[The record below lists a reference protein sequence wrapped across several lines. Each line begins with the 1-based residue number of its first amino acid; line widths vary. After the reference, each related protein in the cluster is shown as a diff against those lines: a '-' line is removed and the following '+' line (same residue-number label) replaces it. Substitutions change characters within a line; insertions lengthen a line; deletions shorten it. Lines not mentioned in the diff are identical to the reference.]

1 MKGWVGLY
9 GRPGAGYGR
18 VLAPRM
24 LMGLLLG
31 CYVLGDPGGNT
42 SVSDIMMGSDVGFYI
57 IEEPHP

>member
-31 CYVLGDPGGNT
+31 CYVLGDPGGRPGNHSQT
-42 SVSDIMMGSDVGFYI
+42 LAVTHRYLTL
-57 IEEPHP
+57 